1 MQKTNYFS
9 MSRLF
14 NALKIT
20 FLKKYCLYPMSA
32 TILFPKNALLLSSLV
47 LTLFAACNSG
57 ADQEQPPTPDVSGV
71 QVNAMI
77 KRFDQDLFA
86 MDTTRFLESMQILS
100 AKYPAFL
107 PFFIKEVAH
116 DPTQPQEKAEEALYG
131 FVTAQQVRRL
141 NDSCQ
146 SAFPN
151 MNAFQPELTQLLK
164 YFKYYYPQRQEPVTV
179 TAVTEFI
186 GNVAWV
192 NDTTMLVGLDFF
204 LGKDFEG
211 YNPDIFPQYL
221 RNQFTKENM
230 VVKYAL
236 ELAKSVVPPPTQDH
250 ILDHMISNGKILY
263 IMDCLLPLVPDS
275 IKMGY
280 TSEQW
285 NGCIANEQGI
295 WARLLDMKVLYE
307 PLGAK
312 NMKIVTDGP
321 STDNVFQ
328 EAPGQVGNWMGWQIV
343 KAYMKRFP
351 QTDLNEL
358 ANLTDAQQFV
368 EKAKYKPRK
377 Q

>member
-9 MSRLF
+9 ISGLF
-14 NALKIT
+14 NALKIR

-32 TILFPKNALLLSSLV
+32 TILFPKNALLLSGLV

-57 ADQEQPPTPDVSGV
+57 ADKEQPPTPDVSGV
-71 QVNAMI
+71 RVNAVI
-77 KRFDQDLFA
+77 RRFDQDLFA
-86 MDTTRFLESMQILS
+86 MDTTRFLESMQALS

-116 DPTQPQEKAEEALYG
+116 DPTQPQEKAEDALYG

-146 SAFPN
+146 AAFPN
-151 MNAFQPELTQLLK
+151 MNTFQPELNQLLK

-204 LGKDFEG
+204 LGSDFEG

-236 ELAKSVVPPPTQDH
+236 ELAKSAVPPPAQDH
-250 ILDHMISNGKILY
+250 ILDHMIANGKVLY

-280 TSEQW
+280 TTEQW
-285 NGCIANEQGI
+285 NGCIANEQGT

-307 PLGAK
+307 PLSAK

-328 EAPGQVGNWMGWQIV
+328 EAPGQVGNWIGWQIV

-351 QTDLNEL
+351 KTDLNEL

>member
-1 MQKTNYFS
+1 
-9 MSRLF
+9 
-14 NALKIT
+14 
-20 FLKKYCLYPMSA
+20 MSA

>member
-9 MSRLF
+9 MSGLF
-14 NALKIT
+14 NALKIR
-20 FLKKYCLYPMSA
+20 FLKKYYLYPMSA
-32 TILFPKNALLLSSLV
+32 TILFPKNALLLSGLV

-57 ADQEQPPTPDVSGV
+57 TDQEQPPIPDVSGV
-71 QVNAMI
+71 QVNAVI
-77 KRFDQDLFA
+77 RRFDQDLFA
-86 MDTTRFLESMQILS
+86 MDTTRFLESMQALS

-116 DPTQPQEKAEEALYG
+116 DPTLPQEKAEDALYG

-146 SAFPN
+146 AAFPN
-151 MNAFQPELTQLLK
+151 MNMFQPELTQLLK

-204 LGKDFEG
+204 LGSDFEG

-236 ELAKSVVPPPTQDH
+236 ELAKSTVPPPAQDH
-250 ILDHMISNGKILY
+250 ILDHMISNGKVLY

-280 TSEQW
+280 TTEQW
-285 NGCIANEQGI
+285 NGCIANEQGT

-307 PLGAK
+307 PLSAK

-328 EAPGQVGNWMGWQIV
+328 EAPGQVGNWIGWQIV

-351 QTDLNEL
+351 KTDLNEL

>member
-1 MQKTNYFS
+1 
-9 MSRLF
+9 MSGLF
-14 NALKIT
+14 NALKIR

-32 TILFPKNALLLSSLV
+32 TILFPKNALLLSGLV
-47 LTLFAACNSG
+47 LTLFAACSSG

-71 QVNAMI
+71 QVNAVI
-77 KRFDQDLFA
+77 RRFDQDLFA
-86 MDTTRFLESMQILS
+86 MDTTRFLESMQALS

-116 DPTQPQEKAEEALYG
+116 DPTQPQEKAEDALYG

-146 SAFPN
+146 AAFPN
-151 MNAFQPELTQLLK
+151 MNTFQPELTQLLK

-204 LGKDFEG
+204 LGSDFEG

-236 ELAKSVVPPPTQDH
+236 ELAKSTVPPPAQDH
-250 ILDHMISNGKILY
+250 ILDHMISNGKVLY

-280 TSEQW
+280 TTEQW
-285 NGCIANEQGI
+285 NGCIANEQGT

-307 PLGAK
+307 PLSAK

-328 EAPGQVGNWMGWQIV
+328 EAPGQVGNWIGWQIV

-351 QTDLNEL
+351 KTDLNEL